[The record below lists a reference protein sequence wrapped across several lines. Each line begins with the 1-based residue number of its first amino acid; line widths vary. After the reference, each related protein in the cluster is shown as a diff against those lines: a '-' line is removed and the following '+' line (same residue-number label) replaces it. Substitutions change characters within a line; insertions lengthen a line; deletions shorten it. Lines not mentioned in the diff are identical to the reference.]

1 MNVYARFDEIL
12 SMTLKVI
19 KKTKRNGRT
28 DGRTDGQRENS
39 IPTHKHSLRGGIM
52 TGIPDLGIRVD
63 IMGRVLD
70 PLLCV
75 FLADI
80 QSVGIGACMH
90 VCVWYTELTCISN
103 GVSKTDIVVG
113 KVQCVCVCGC

>member
-1 MNVYARFDEIL
+1 
-12 SMTLKVI
+12 
-19 KKTKRNGRT
+19 
-28 DGRTDGQRENS
+28 
-39 IPTHKHSLRGGIM
+39 M

-113 KVQCVCVCGC
+113 KVQCAGAQFEGDLGEILALGAEISPYIGLREKWESP